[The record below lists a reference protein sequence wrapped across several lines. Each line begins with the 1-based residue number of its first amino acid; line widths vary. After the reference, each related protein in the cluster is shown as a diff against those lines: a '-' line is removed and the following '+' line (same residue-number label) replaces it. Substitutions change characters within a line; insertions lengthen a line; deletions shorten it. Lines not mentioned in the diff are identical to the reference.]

1 MKIVLLDAATL
12 GDVNLSPIEEFGN
25 LKVYPETSPEQVVDR
40 SSGADAIIT
49 NKVKIT
55 KEVIDNLPELRL
67 VCIAATGMNNV
78 DLVYAEAKGV
88 KVKNASSYST
98 HSVAQATFALLLGL
112 MHSTSYF
119 DGYVK
124 DGRYARSSIFT
135 HYGGR
140 SFSELSGK
148 QYGIV
153 GLGNI
158 GRQVA
163 HIAEAFGAEV
173 AYYSTSGK
181 HDDEKYKRVS
191 MDELLQTSDVISIH
205 APLNDDTYNLI
216 GTEQL
221 KKMKSTAY
229 LINMG
234 RGGIVNEYDLAQALD
249 NNVIA
254 GAGLDVFKSEPMST
268 DNPLLKVKNLEK
280 LMLSPHTAWASEE
293 ARETLVRRIALN
305 IKNFLE

>member
-12 GDVNLSPIEEFGN
+12 GDVNLTPIEEFGN
-25 LKVYPETSPEQVVDR
+25 LKVYAETSPEQIVDR
-40 SSGADAIIT
+40 CSGVDVIIT

-55 KEVIDNLPELRL
+55 KEVMDNLPELRL

-78 DLVYAEAKGV
+78 DLVYAETKGI
-88 KVKNASSYST
+88 KVKNVSNYST
-98 HSVAQATFALLLGL
+98 HSVAQATFALLLNL
-112 MHSTSYF
+112 IHKTSYF

-124 DGRYARSSIFT
+124 DGSYIKSSMFT

-140 SFSELSGK
+140 SFFELNGK
-148 QYGIV
+148 RYGIV

-163 HIAEAFGAEV
+163 QIAEAFGAEV
-173 AYYSTSGK
+173 VYYSTSGK
-181 HDDEKYKRVS
+181 HDDEKYRRVS
-191 MDELLQTSDVISIH
+191 MDELLQASDVISIH

-216 GTEQL
+216 GIEQL

-229 LINMG
+229 LINVG

-249 NNVIA
+249 SNIIA
-254 GAGLDVFKSEPMST
+254 GAGLDVFESEPIGA
-268 DNPLLKVKNLEK
+268 DNPLLKVRNLEK
-280 LMLSPHTAWASEE
+280 LTLSPHTAWASKE
-293 ARETLVRRIALN
+293 ARETLVRKIALN
-305 IKNFLE
+305 IKDFLK